1 MKVIRRNI
9 FNGIRFDQSPIPIF
23 LPNCNKIGASI
34 ARSTICFLLHFA
46 GKSAM
51 LDTFDEELFE
61 QAVDRIIVQS
71 RSEFVFG
78 LKCV

>member
-1 MKVIRRNI
+1 MSI
-9 FNGIRFDQSPIPIF
+9 
-23 LPNCNKIGASI
+23 KIGASI
-34 ARSTICFLLHFA
+34 AQSTICFLLHFA